1 MRLAIDLGGTHLRIG
16 ARKDSGAWAHLHRE
30 RREPGFS
37 PQHLVARL
45 REFIATWQLAPTAIG
60 VSVAAVV
67 MEDGHLRGS
76 ENLGWADV
84 PLGSIL
90 RKAFGLPTT
99 IETDVFCGAFYEIRS
114 GAARG
119 LSSALYISVGTG
131 VGHAVIIDGKL
142 WRGAAGGANA
152 LGHLTLRPDGTP
164 CYCGHRGCLCTV
176 ASGLAQAA
184 AAPPRQPIEYLAQA
198 IGGAVTFFEPHA
210 VILSGGALNQPWFA
224 LDPLV
229 AAIPQ
234 FAFPAARLPKI
245 VLSPAIEP
253 NLLGA
258 DLLALEQL

>member
-1 MRLAIDLGGTHLRIG
+1 MRLAIDLGGTNLRVG
-16 ARKDSGAWAHLHRE
+16 ARDGTAAWTHLHRE
-30 RREPGFS
+30 RCQLGFS

-45 REFIATWQLAPTAIG
+45 HELIRRWQVTPTAIG

-67 MEDGHLRGS
+67 VDGGCLRGS
-76 ENLGWADV
+76 ENLGWAGV

-90 RKAFGLPTT
+90 HDAFHQPVA
-99 IETDVFCGAFYEIRS
+99 IETDVFCGAFYEVRA

-131 VGHAVIIDGKL
+131 VGHAVILDGKV

-152 LGHLTLRPDGTP
+152 LGHLILQRDGAP
-164 CYCGHRGCLCTV
+164 CHCGHSGCLCTV
-176 ASGLAQAA
+176 ASGLAQSDPT
-184 AAPPRQPIEYLAQA
+184 PPPKPIEHLAQA
-198 IGGAVTFFEPHA
+198 IGAAVTFFEPQT

-229 AAIPQ
+229 AAISQ
-234 FAFPAARLPKI
+234 FAFPAARLPEV
-245 VLSPAIEP
+245 VLSPATEP

-258 DLLALEQL
+258 DYLAMEQS